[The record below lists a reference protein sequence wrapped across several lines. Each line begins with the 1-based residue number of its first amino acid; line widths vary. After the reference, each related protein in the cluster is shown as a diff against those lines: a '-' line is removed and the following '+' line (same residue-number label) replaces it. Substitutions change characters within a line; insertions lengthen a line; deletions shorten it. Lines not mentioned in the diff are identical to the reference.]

1 MFGANSSNSPAMMG
15 KTWKQDE
22 INKLLA
28 SVASKKTIQEIAIEH
43 QRTQGGITSRLKELA
58 ANYFINENKSL
69 NEIVTIT
76 GLSKE
81 VISDAIAKKEYQNS
95 LKPIKAIKAIK
106 PVKLE
111 PVNINVEE
119 LNKKIDLLLEAV
131 NRLEQKVDTL
141 QKKPKMIVK
150 SGYGFV

>member
-1 MFGANSSNSPAMMG
+1 MFGVISSNSPAMMG
-15 KTWKQDE
+15 KAWKQDE

-28 SVASKKTIQEIAIEH
+28 SVASKKTIKEIAIEH

-95 LKPIKAIKAIK
+95 LKPIKAVNTIK
-106 PVKLE
+106 PE
-111 PVNINVEE
+111 PVNINIEE
-119 LNKKIDLLLEAV
+119 LNKKMDLLLAAV

-141 QKKPKMIVK
+141 QKKPKITVK